1 MTSLG
6 EPMPR
11 LEAMPNTPEWVAAR
25 RGCLTASRMKHALDI
40 LKSGKS
46 GADRQRYLME
56 LVAERMTGNAVDHF
70 VTDAMQH
77 GIDNEAP
84 AVRTYELQTGIK
96 CNIAWFYL
104 HDTIDFFGASP
115 DRLIGTDGLVEV
127 KCPSTTKYIGWL
139 RDGEIPEEHLPQIL
153 AQLAVTQ
160 RKWCDFVAYDP
171 RVVLGPK
178 LFVKRYEP
186 TAEQLG
192 AVEQGARTFLDEVD
206 SLFMA
211 VTHGLKYIP
220 PTRSTFQPA
229 YDYEAPF

>member
-1 MTSLG
+1 
-6 EPMPR
+6 MPR

-46 GADRQRYLME
+46 GAERQRYLME
-56 LVAERMTGNAVDHF
+56 LVAERMTGFAVDHF

-77 GIDNEAP
+77 GLDNEAP
-84 AVRTYELQTGIK
+84 AVKAYEIQTGIK
-96 CNIAWFYL
+96 CALAGFYL

-115 DRLIGTDGLVEV
+115 DRLVGSDGLVEF

-139 RDGEIPEEHLPQIL
+139 RDGEVPEEHLPQIL
-153 AQLAVTQ
+153 AQLAVTRRQ
-160 RKWCDFVAYDP
+160 WCDFVAYDP

-178 LFVKRYEP
+178 LFIKRYTQT
-186 TAEQLG
+186 TAELA
-192 AVEQGARTFLDEVD
+192 AVEAGAKKFLDEVD
-206 SLFMA
+206 ALFMA
-211 VTHGLKYIP
+211 VTHGMKYSP
-220 PTRSTFQPA
+220 PTRETYKPA